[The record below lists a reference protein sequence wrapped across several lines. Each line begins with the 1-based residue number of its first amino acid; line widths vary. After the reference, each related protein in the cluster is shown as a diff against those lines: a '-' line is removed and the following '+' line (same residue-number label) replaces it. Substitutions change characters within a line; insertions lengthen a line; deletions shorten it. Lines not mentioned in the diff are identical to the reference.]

1 MKSLSIF
8 MTGAAGGVGR
18 VLAADLLEAGH
29 RLMVTDRDLKQL
41 KGFYEEAAQRFGP
54 SLSLQ
59 KLDITSHGSWKK
71 SLEGFARK
79 QGNLDVVLNIA
90 GFLQPGYS
98 YDVKESDIDRH
109 MDINARG
116 TMYGIALAARIM
128 KEQSSGHIISI
139 ASLAGVAPIPGISLY
154 SASKFAVRGYSLA
167 VAQEMQPHNVQVTV
181 LCPDAI
187 RTAMLDLQKDYEEA
201 ALTFSGSRFL
211 TANDV
216 SQAMQKLILKG
227 QQGKAPVEQT
237 LPGSRGFLAKIAS
250 FAPATNMKL
259 AGLLRKKGIKKQS
272 QYRVQP
278 EEE

>member
-41 KGFYEEAAQRFGP
+41 KSYYAEASERFG
-54 SLSLQ
+54 SNLSLQ
-59 KLDITSHGSWKK
+59 RLDITSYSSWKK
-71 SLEGFARK
+71 SLDTFAKK
-79 QGNLDVVLNIA
+79 QGELDVVLNIA

-98 YDVKESDIDRH
+98 YDVDDSEIDRH
-109 MDINARG
+109 LDVNARG
-116 TMYGIALAARIM
+116 TFYGISLAASIM
-128 KEQSSGHIISI
+128 KEQRHGHIISI

-154 SASKFAVRGYSLA
+154 SATKFAVRGYSLA
-167 VAQEMQPHNVQVTV
+167 VAQEMIPHGVQVTV

-187 RTAMLDLQKDYEEA
+187 RTPMLDLQKDYEEA

-211 TANDV
+211 TAGDV
-216 SQAMQKLILKG
+216 SLAMQKLIAKG
-227 QQGKAPVEQT
+227 EAGKAPVEQT

-259 AGLLRKKGIKKQS
+259 AGMLRKKGMKKQS
-272 QYRVQP
+272 QYRVEP
-278 EEE
+278 EK